1 MESCACT
8 VLHLPVFDMV
18 FLEET
23 LNVLLL
29 CLTLSRFIFF
39 LHINHQY
46 YSNSIF
52 NSHIII
58 WLKTKSFN
66 VKMFLDTGNEKRK
79 IYKTTWKTF
88 MEPKDNLFSERN
100 MQREK
105 RAVHSIKLLNVMMWQ
120 VIGQH
125 RIFTWKKSDGEVFH
139 VSPRVLLKLQGNPW
153 DRTSPYYFDTNDTL
167 LCRWHWFKLN
177 PYTIHHQLNICII
190 SNKYLNIF

>member
-1 MESCACT
+1 
-8 VLHLPVFDMV
+8 
-18 FLEET
+18 
-23 LNVLLL
+23 
-29 CLTLSRFIFF
+29 
-39 LHINHQY
+39 
-46 YSNSIF
+46 
-52 NSHIII
+52 
-58 WLKTKSFN
+58 
-66 VKMFLDTGNEKRK
+66 
-79 IYKTTWKTF
+79 

-190 SNKYLNIF
+190 SILFQISIWTSSSLCSKLVLVCLSGTALTPPQVPWPSCETPHGITGHFNTRFSSPLSGLTGKENSLTSVLDFKEDEYPGYQVNGWFYNH